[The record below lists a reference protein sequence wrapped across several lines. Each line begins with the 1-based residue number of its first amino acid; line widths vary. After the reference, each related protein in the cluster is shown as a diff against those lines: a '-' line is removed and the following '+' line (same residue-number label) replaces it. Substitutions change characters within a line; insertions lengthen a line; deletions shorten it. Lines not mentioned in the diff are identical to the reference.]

1 MKILQIMPEF
11 GLAGAEIMCEN
22 LVYEL
27 TKLHQEVIVVS
38 LYNYHSAI
46 TDRLERNG
54 IRVIYLDKKPG
65 LDFSMVIKLIELIK
79 KENPDVVHTHR
90 YVMQYVI
97 PATIFTG
104 VRKKIH
110 TVHNVAEKENTAIA
124 RRLNSIF
131 YKYFDVIP
139 VALSSEIR
147 RTIEKEYRLSQE
159 RIPVVLNGIDVSKCK
174 KKINYEIVDTLKVIH
189 VGRFSH
195 QKNHKCLIEAYYKF
209 SNNYAHA
216 SKLILIGDGELREE
230 IKSMVEK
237 MGMNELVEFRGLK
250 DDVFDDLNE
259 SDIFVLPS
267 QYEGV
272 PMTLIEAMGTG
283 MPIIATRVGG
293 IPDMLIDKKEAFLI
307 ENDPNCLYEA
317 LMKLAEDVNLRKSF
331 GERVKTK
338 STLFSS
344 KRMAELYLKIYS
356 GE

>member
-38 LYNYHSAI
+38 LYDYHSAI

-54 IRVIYLDKKPG
+54 IRLIYLDKKPG
-65 LDFSMVIKLIELIK
+65 LDFSMVIKMIALIK
-79 KENPDVVHTHR
+79 EEKPDVVHTHR

-110 TVHNVAEKENTAIA
+110 TVHNVAEKENTTIA
-124 RRLNSIF
+124 RRLNRIF

-159 RIPVVLNGIDVSKCK
+159 KIPVVFNGIDVSKCK
-174 KKINYEIVDTLKVIH
+174 RKINYEIVDTLKIIH
-189 VGRFSH
+189 VGRFSN

-272 PMTLIEAMGTG
+272 PMTVIEAMGTG
-283 MPIIATRVGG
+283 LPIIATRVGG
-293 IPDMLIDKKEAFLI
+293 IPDMLTDKEEAFLI

-317 LMKLAEDVNLRKSF
+317 LMKLAENVGLRKSF

-338 STLFSS
+338 SILFSS

-356 GE
+356 G